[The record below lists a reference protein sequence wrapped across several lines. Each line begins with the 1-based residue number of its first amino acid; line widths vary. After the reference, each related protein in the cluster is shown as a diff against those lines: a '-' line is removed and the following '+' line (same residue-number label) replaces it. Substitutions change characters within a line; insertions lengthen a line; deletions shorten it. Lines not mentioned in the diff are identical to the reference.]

1 MQAEPFPFLRL
12 PRDIRLMVYERLQ
25 PSNKHV
31 RLSNHPDNDPDCAIL
46 IVRSLDTAILASC
59 RLINEEA
66 RGIWV
71 KTAKQM
77 ISSCSAQILL
87 PAQDSAE
94 NMVALFL
101 AAVKDQLTAFHYE
114 VGPRGSQDKLFYG
127 IMTCVRHTDVRTA
140 WRDAYTS
147 RVSFWSCQRNPLSL
161 HRPGRIPS
169 LDWPG
174 F

>member
-1 MQAEPFPFLRL
+1 MVSSALRTRTYFGTYRSIARLTSNLPPATTFEDTAHVRSMQAEPFPFLGL

-46 IVRSLDTAILASC
+46 VVRSLDTAILASC
-59 RLINEEA
+59 RLINKEA

-87 PAQDSAE
+87 PAQESAK

-101 AAVKDQLTAFHYE
+101 AAVKDQFRAFHYE
-114 VGPRGSQDKLFYG
+114 VGPRGSQDKFFYG
-127 IMTCVRHTDVRTA
+127 IMT
-140 WRDAYTS
+140 
-147 RVSFWSCQRNPLSL
+147 
-161 HRPGRIPS
+161 
-169 LDWPG
+169 
-174 F
+174 